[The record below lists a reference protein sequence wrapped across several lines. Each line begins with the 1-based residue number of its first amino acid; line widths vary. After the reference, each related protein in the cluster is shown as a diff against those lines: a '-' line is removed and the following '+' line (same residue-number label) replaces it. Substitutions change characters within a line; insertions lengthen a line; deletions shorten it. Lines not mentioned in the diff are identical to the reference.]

1 MNKYQKLVQQ
11 KFIHDEET
19 VIWRLERIYE
29 ASLKDIKKKIS
40 VLDSSIGQLQAAYK
54 SISGDDI
61 GDLAI
66 AVLGSKATHMTPAEA
81 KETIASMLQSK
92 IYQKRYQAALKKQVD
107 GIYDK
112 MQKEQFKTVSDYLET
127 CYENG
132 FVGAMYDLQGQG
144 IPLAMPLDQESMVRA
159 VQLDSKISQGLYSKL
174 GEDVSLLKMKITG
187 QVSRGISSGMTFDQ
201 IAQQLAGTS
210 KIGFNNAIRI
220 ARTEGHRI
228 QVQSAMDACHD
239 AKDMG
244 ADVVKQWD
252 STLDGRTRPSHRR
265 VDGEIRELE
274 EPFSNGLMFPG
285 DPAGGAKEVIN
296 CRCALLQRAKWA
308 LDDDELQT
316 LKDRAAFFGLDK
328 TDNFDDFKAKYL
340 NAVQP
345 PATPAATPKKTYL
358 TKKKLEQLV
367 SDLDDQIKNETDP
380 QKLKDLED
388 QKADY
393 QAKLDKKIVAAETK
407 KLKKEQVDLQ
417 DQLDNYPVKTYSN
430 IWKDDVTTKDWKAKQ
445 AAIPKK
451 KQYFEQQLKYY
462 ATDPA
467 DVAKWQGLID
477 DLDDFDQHGKEYFD
491 IDGKLNKVK
500 QDLKKLQSGGKM
512 SPALDTFSQDRK
524 DAAHWFTSNNGGVP
538 AADAVY
544 RDKSGEVW
552 RAASKK
558 EKDAIYEYTRSY
570 HKFNEPLRGIEYGT
584 NKFLGVGNVD
594 LDMIGVNSYGGF
606 KKGQVKAQIDSL
618 SDILDKSSYD
628 DDIWLQRGCGYGGMD
643 KFFGI
648 DSSDFYLPEAELAA
662 KLVGTTPTEHAFMST
677 AVTKG
682 KGFDYQPIIL
692 NIYCPKGTKM
702 MYVEPFSA
710 FGNGD
715 GRSWDGISKQ
725 YSFGSE
731 AEMLVQ
737 KETHFRVAKV
747 EKTAS
752 KIYIDLEVIGQG

>member
-40 VLDSSIGQLQAAYK
+40 VLDSSIGQLQAAYN

-61 GDLAI
+61 GDLAA
-66 AVLGSKATHMTPAEA
+66 AVLGSKALHLTPAEA

-92 IYQKRYQAALKKQVD
+92 IYQKKYQAALKKQVD

-112 MQKEQFKTVSDYLET
+112 MQKEQFKTVSDYLEQ

-132 FVGAMYDLQGQG
+132 FVGTMYDLQGQG
-144 IPLAMPLDQESMVRA
+144 IPLAFPLDQESMVRA
-159 VQLDSKISQGLYSKL
+159 VQLDSKISQGLYKKL

-210 KIGFNNAIRI
+210 NIGFNNAIRI

-228 QVQSAMDACHD
+228 QVQSSMDACQN
-239 AKDMG
+239 AKDSG

-252 STLDGRTRPSHRR
+252 STLDGRTRASHKK
-265 VDGEIRELE
+265 VDGEIRELD

-285 DPAGGAKEVIN
+285 DPAGGASEVIN
-296 CRCALLQRAKWA
+296 CRCALLQRARWA

-328 TDNFDDFKAKYL
+328 TDNFDDYKAKYL
-340 NAVQP
+340 NAVQT
-345 PATPAATPKKTYL
+345 PATPAAQPKKTYL
-358 TKKKLEQLV
+358 TKKKLEQMV
-367 SDLDDQIKNETDP
+367 SDLDDQIKHETNP

-430 IWKDDVTTKDWKAKQ
+430 IWKDDVTTKDWQAKQ
-445 AAIPKK
+445 GSIAAKK
-451 KQYFEQQLKYY
+451 KYFENKLIY
-462 ATDPA
+462 ATDIDEA
-467 DVAKWQGLID
+467 NKWKALLA

-491 IDGKLNKVK
+491 IQSKLNKTA
-500 QDLKKLQSGGKM
+500 QDLKKLQTSGNI
-512 SPALDTFSQDRK
+512 SPALDAFTKERK
-524 DAAHWFTSNNGGVP
+524 DAAYWFTSKNGGVP

-552 RAASKK
+552 RAASKA

-606 KKGQVKAQIDSL
+606 KKGQVKAQIDAL
-618 SDILDKSSYD
+618 TDILDKSFYD

-648 DSSDFYLPEAELAA
+648 DANDFNLPEADLAA

-725 YSFGSE
+725 FSFGSE

-737 KETHFRVAKV
+737 RETHFRVAKV
-747 EKTAS
+747 EKSGS

>member
-11 KFIHDEET
+11 QFLNDEET
-19 VIWRLERIYE
+19 IITRLEGIYDQ
-29 ASLKDIKKKIS
+29 SLKDITSKIS
-40 VLDSSIGQLQAAYK
+40 VLDKSIGKLQQAYN
-54 SISGDDI
+54 SIGDDV
-61 GDLAI
+61 GDLA
-66 AVLGSKATHMTPAEA
+66 AAFLGSKKVYTPDEA
-81 KETIASMLQSK
+81 RETLQSMIQAK
-92 IYQKRYQAALKKQVD
+92 VYQKKYQEGLQKQVGD
-107 GIYDK
+107 ILDK
-112 MQKEQFKTVSDYLET
+112 MHTTEFKTVSDYLET

-132 FVGAMYDLQGQG
+132 FIGAMYDLQGQG
-144 IPLAMPLDQESMVRA
+144 IPMCFPLDQESMVTA
-159 VQLDSKISQGLYSKL
+159 VQLDSKISKGLYTKL
-174 GEDVSLLKMKITG
+174 GEDVAHLKKRITG
-187 QVSRGISSGMTFDQ
+187 EVSRGISTGMTFDQ
-201 IAQQLAGTS
+201 IAQQLASTT
-210 KIGFNNAIRI
+210 KIGYNNAIRI

-228 QVQSAMDACHD
+228 QVQSAMDACQN

-244 ADVVKQWD
+244 ADVLKQWD
-252 STLDGRTRPSHRR
+252 ATLDGRVRLSHRK

-285 DPAGGAKEVIN
+285 DPAGGASEVIN
-296 CRCALLQRAKWA
+296 CRCALLQRARWA

-316 LKDRAAFFGLDK
+316 LKDRAAFYGLDK
-328 TDNFDDFKAKYL
+328 TANFDDFKAKYL
-340 NAVQP
+340 QAAQSPAVKQ
-345 PATPAATPKKTYL
+345 KKTYL

-367 SDLDDQIKNETDP
+367 ADLDDQIKNENDP

-467 DVAKWQGLID
+467 DVAKWQGLLD
-477 DLDDFDQHGKEYFD
+477 DLDDFDQHGKEYFKIKD
-491 IDGKLNKVK
+491 QLDKTA
-500 QDLKKLQSGGKM
+500 QDLKKLQTNGKM
-512 SPALDTFSQDRK
+512 SPALDAFSQDRK
-524 DAAHWFTSNNGGVP
+524 DAAHWFTSKNGGVP

-544 RDKSGEVW
+544 RDKSGDVW
-552 RAASKK
+552 RAASKA

-594 LDMIGVNSYGGF
+594 LNMIGTNYGGY
-606 KKGQVKAQIDSL
+606 KPGQVKAQIDAL
-618 SDILDKSSYD
+618 TDLLDKSSYD

-648 DSSDFYLPEAELAA
+648 DASDFNLPEADLAA

-715 GRSWDGISKQ
+715 GRSWDGLSKQ

-747 EKTAS
+747 EKSGS